1 MTENQAAE
9 RQLLRRQCLAA
20 RALLSPTERAALS
33 RQIVDSVMR
42 LPVFQEKNSV
52 FIYCSYQSEVET
64 WDLIRRCLAAGK
76 TVCVPLTQPAQSR
89 MSAVVITNPALDLIS
104 GYKGIPEP
112 DFAAPRRF
120 LPPSQIEAA
129 VIPGTVFDRAGNRL
143 GYGGGYYDRFLS
155 SAAAQALR
163 IGLAFSR
170 QVADHL
176 PALPHDVPMDV
187 LVTEQEVFSWPRAR
201 AI

>member
-1 MTENQAAE
+1 MTENQGAE
-9 RQLLRRQCLAA
+9 RQLLRRQGLAA
-20 RALLSPTERAALS
+20 RALLSPTERATLS

-64 WDLIRRCLAAGK
+64 WVLIRRCLAAGK

-89 MSAVVITNPALDLIS
+89 MSAVVITKPALDLIP

-112 DFAAPRRF
+112 DFTVAPLRF
-120 LPPSQIEAA
+120 LSPSLIEAA
-129 VIPGTVFDRAGNRL
+129 VIPGAVFDRAGNRL
-143 GYGGGYYDRFLS
+143 GYGGGFYDRFLS
-155 SAAAQALR
+155 GASQALR

-170 QVADHL
+170 QVADYL
-176 PALPHDVPMDV
+176 PALPHDVPLDV
-187 LVTEQEVFSWPRAR
+187 LVTEQEVFSWPRTR
-201 AI
+201 AT

>member
-1 MTENQAAE
+1 MNENQATK
-9 RQLLRRQCLAA
+9 RLLLRRQHLAA
-20 RALLSPTERAALS
+20 RGQLSPTERAVFS
-33 RQIVDSVMR
+33 RKIVDSVMG
-42 LPVFQEKNSV
+42 LPVFHEMARV

-64 WDLIRRCLAAGK
+64 WDLIRCCLATGK

-89 MSAVVITNPALDLIS
+89 MSAVVITNPALDLIP

-112 DFAAPRRF
+112 DFAAPLRF

-129 VIPGTVFDRAGNRL
+129 VIPGAVFDRAGNRL

-170 QVADHL
+170 QVADNL

-187 LVTEQEVFSWPRAR
+187 LVTEQDVFSWPRAR